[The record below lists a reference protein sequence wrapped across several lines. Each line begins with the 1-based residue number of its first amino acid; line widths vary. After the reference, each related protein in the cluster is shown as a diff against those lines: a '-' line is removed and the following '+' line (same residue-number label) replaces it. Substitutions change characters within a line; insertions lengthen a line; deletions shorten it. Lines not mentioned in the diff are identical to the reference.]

1 MYADP
6 KQVKDNRVPVYLSDY
21 AHEKLLKLVEMQ
33 GGQKSAVARIALE
46 EGIDRLLH
54 ELESACT
61 PSRMPELSKGH
72 VYA

>member
-33 GGQKSAVARIALE
+33 GGVVAAQSDGPGQGSEFVVRLPAAE
-46 EGIDRLLH
+46 PVADR
-54 ELESACT
+54 AGDDA
-61 PSRMPELSKGH
+61 PMAPP
-72 VYA
+72 

>member
-54 ELESACT
+54 ELESARAST
-61 PSRMPELSKGH
+61 YMPEPSKSYVH
-72 VYA
+72 A